1 MGKKLEFSTIG
12 KTETVFRLEI
22 QYLESRINE
31 IHPSRLTRPGEIPII
46 FSKEG
51 DDYQSVLDC
60 ARRMESVY
68 PPNEWKYVIAMK
80 TWEMRELRWP

>member
-1 MGKKLEFSTIG
+1 MSKELQFSTIG
-12 KTETVFRLEI
+12 KTETKFRLEI

-46 FSKEG
+46 YSRE
-51 DDYQSVLDC
+51 DENYQTILDC

-68 PPNEWKYVIAMK
+68 PPSEWKYVIAIK
-80 TWEMRELRWP
+80 NSSCQPF